1 MLKIVVRSDRASG
14 GLRRSYVKTVGVQIA
29 PVEFSLGAIFTLTDF
44 TKFLLGLIASQFTNP
59 QTIYCDVT
67 DDCAIESLP
76 GKFERARRGLLRCPE
91 ILVAFRTISQ
101 ARQKNS

>member
-44 TKFLLGLIASQFTNP
+44 TKFLLGLILNLN
-59 QTIYCDVT
+59 I
-67 DDCAIESLP
+67 IKLNW
-76 GKFERARRGLLRCPE
+76 LL
-91 ILVAFRTISQ
+91 LISPCSIGCSIKS
-101 ARQKNS
+101 KNCFLKY